1 VDVSNGEEAMQYSTG
16 IRFILYVVQLDVM
29 MRAMDGF
36 EVCRRM
42 REMNA
47 SVGIIMLTAKG
58 QEMDKVYG

>member
-1 VDVSNGEEAMQYSTG
+1 MQYSTG